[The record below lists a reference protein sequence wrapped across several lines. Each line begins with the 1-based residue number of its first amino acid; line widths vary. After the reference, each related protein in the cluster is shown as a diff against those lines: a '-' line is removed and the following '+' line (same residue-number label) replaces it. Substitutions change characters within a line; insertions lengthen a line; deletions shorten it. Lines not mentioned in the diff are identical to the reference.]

1 MQQVAHCKAA
11 HSSRGISFCSILNV
25 ATQCYILCNLL
36 FFFCDIKVALLLQIM
51 LHFAT
56 LYATHVLRLSLHNEL
71 HNELHS
77 LLHNPS
83 ARQNAVIC
91 GPIIATCFATRLLPD
106 CCINATQYYIA
117 KLHNVL
123 HTLLH
128 NWLHKSLHKLLHRL
142 LHRLLHS
149 MLHYL
154 LHKFVCARPIGRF
167 PDQIFAT

>member
-1 MQQVAHCKAA
+1 MQEVAHCEAA

-56 LYATHVLRLSLHNEL
+56 LYATNVLRLSL

-83 ARQNAVIC
+83 ARQNAVISR
-91 GPIIATCFATRLLPD
+91 PVIATYFATRLLPD

-117 KLHNVL
+117 QLHNVL

-128 NWLHKSLHKLLHRL
+128 NWLHKLLHRLLHSVLHYL

-154 LHKFVCARPIGRF
+154 LHKFVCARQIRQF